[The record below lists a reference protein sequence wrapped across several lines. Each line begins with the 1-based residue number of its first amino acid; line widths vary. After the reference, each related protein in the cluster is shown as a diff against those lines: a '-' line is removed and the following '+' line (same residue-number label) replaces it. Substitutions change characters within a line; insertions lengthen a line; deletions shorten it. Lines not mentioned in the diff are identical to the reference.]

1 MTSREGHYIIFILA
15 MNHNLNL
22 ITNKQYTNA
31 QKKKKKNKEFS
42 TKKREGKGPMFFKNV
57 SHERE
62 KLDML
67 QIKGTK
73 GNITTKYKTWL

>member
-1 MTSREGHYIIFILA
+1 
-15 MNHNLNL
+15 
-22 ITNKQYTNA
+22 
-31 QKKKKKNKEFS
+31 
-42 TKKREGKGPMFFKNV
+42 MFFKNV

-73 GNITTKYKTWL
+73 GNITTKYKTWLQTGPYSQRTLGQLATGI

>member
-31 QKKKKKNKEFS
+31 QKKKKNTRNFLL
-42 TKKREGKGPMFFKNV
+42 KREKGKGLCSSKMLV
-57 SHERE
+57 MRE
-62 KLDML
+62 KNWICCKL
-67 QIKGTK
+67 KEPKAT
-73 GNITTKYKTWL
+73 

>member
-1 MTSREGHYIIFILA
+1 M
-15 MNHNLNL
+15 
-22 ITNKQYTNA
+22 
-31 QKKKKKNKEFS
+31 QKKKKNNKEFS
-42 TKKREGKGPMFFKNV
+42 TKKREGKGPVFFKNV

-67 QIKGTK
+67 QIKEIK

>member
-1 MTSREGHYIIFILA
+1 MTSRERHYIVFILA

-31 QKKKKKNKEFS
+31 KKKNNNKEFS
-42 TKKREGKGPMFFKNV
+42 TKKREGKGPVFFKNV

-67 QIKGTK
+67 QIKEIK

>member
-1 MTSREGHYIIFILA
+1 MH
-15 MNHNLNL
+15 
-22 ITNKQYTNA
+22 
-31 QKKKKKNKEFS
+31 KKKKKHKEFY

-73 GNITTKYKTWL
+73 GNITTKYKTWLQTGPYSQRTLGQLATGI

>member
-1 MTSREGHYIIFILA
+1 

-31 QKKKKKNKEFS
+31 QKKNKEFS